1 MKKAT
6 YKIIVAYNG
15 RNETY
20 ELENKKAKNKW
31 LYEYLTCQE
40 KLWAWEQWC
49 NSGYKTFEKW
59 FKEFIKPEWKES
71 NLQSF
76 RINHKLIV
84 IKKKEKIKKVGK

>member
-6 YKIIVAYNG
+6 YKIIVVSNG
-15 RNETY
+15 RHKTY
-20 ELENKKAKNKW
+20 EFESKKAKDKW

-40 KLWAWEQWC
+40 KMWAWEQWK

-59 FKEFIKPEWKES
+59 FKKFIKPQWKKS

-76 RINHKLIV
+76 RIDKKIIL
-84 IKKKEKIKKVGK
+84 IKKEEK